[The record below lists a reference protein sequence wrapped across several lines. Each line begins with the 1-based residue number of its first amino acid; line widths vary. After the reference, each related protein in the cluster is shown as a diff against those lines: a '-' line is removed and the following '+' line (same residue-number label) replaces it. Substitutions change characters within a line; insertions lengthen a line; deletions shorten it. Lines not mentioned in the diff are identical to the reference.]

1 MSLITGRLSYEGDYL
16 KPSKR
21 LLVDLVV
28 TKTGL
33 EKALDFANQLF
44 LELEDRGHRVD
55 FRRVGERFYRANV
68 DEREVFKERRGYFQ
82 NNLWSPSRCTVVYVG
97 PVAIGL
103 TTIEM
108 SEEANVRYVN
118 GRCVREET
126 SVPSKGQ
133 RFHSWTTTKQFP
145 TGRLRLQA
153 YSPYPTADWVT
164 CWEETRKEPLTNRI
178 TAIAKKLER
187 DAIEIAKLVEE
198 GERREELRR
207 QELARQAEQYRREE
221 AERRAIRVR
230 KESLDDL
237 NKVIEKWSEVTR
249 VEKFFEA
256 AEQGAANLP
265 PEEGRRLLRRLRL
278 ARDLIGSTNALEH
291 FLKWKA
297 PDER

>member
-1 MSLITGRLSYEGDYL
+1 
-16 KPSKR
+16 
-21 LLVDLVV
+21 
-28 TKTGL
+28 
-33 EKALDFANQLF
+33 
-44 LELEDRGHRVD
+44 
-55 FRRVGERFYRANV
+55 
-68 DEREVFKERRGYFQ
+68 
-82 NNLWSPSRCTVVYVG
+82 
-97 PVAIGL
+97 
-103 TTIEM
+103 M

-153 YSPYPTADWVT
+153 YSPYPTAEWVT

-265 PEEGRRLLRRLRL
+265 PEEGRTLLRRLRL

-291 FLKWKA
+291 FLEWKA